1 MEKEREQVELEKER
15 GNEDSIK
22 QKMEEIK
29 ELRRMGK
36 EKQDEIEFIRDQLN
50 KVMQGGNN

>member
-1 MEKEREQVELEKER
+1 VEKER
-15 GNEDSIK
+15 GKEDSIK

-36 EKQDEIEFIRDQLN
+36 EK
-50 KVMQGGNN
+50 